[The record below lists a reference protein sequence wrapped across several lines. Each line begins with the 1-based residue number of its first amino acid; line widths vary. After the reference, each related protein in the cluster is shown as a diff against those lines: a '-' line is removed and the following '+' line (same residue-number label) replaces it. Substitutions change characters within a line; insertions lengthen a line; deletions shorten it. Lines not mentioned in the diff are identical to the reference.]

1 MRRAAGP
8 GPRRP
13 AHGFTLIELMVGL
26 AVMAMLALM
35 SWQGLDAMMRVQ
47 SYNRERGDAV
57 ATLQTTLSQ
66 WGADLDAT
74 VVMPQIQPIA
84 WNGQVL
90 RLTRRGADGARP
102 VLVVVA
108 WAMSADAATGMRWRR
123 WQSGTLA
130 SRAEW
135 QQAWAQ
141 ADAWAQGSNERLRG
155 AEVALM
161 PLESWQLQY
170 FRAGAWTDAASG
182 VNVAGGPGTGLPDGV
197 RLVLNLPPGAGL
209 TGSLTRDWIRPTV
222 AVPRS

>member
-1 MRRAAGP
+1 MRRAA
-8 GPRRP
+8 RP
-13 AHGFTLIELMVGL
+13 AARATGGFTLIELMVGL

-35 SWQGLDAMMRVQ
+35 SWQGLDGMMRVQ
-47 SYNRERGDAV
+47 SHNRERGDAV

-66 WGADLDAT
+66 WGADLDAA
-74 VVMPQIQPIA
+74 VVMPQVQAIA

-90 RLTRRGADGARP
+90 RVTRRGADGARP
-102 VLVVVA
+102 VLIVVA

-123 WQSGTLA
+123 WQSGVLA

-161 PLESWQLQY
+161 PLSSWQVQY
-170 FRAGAWTDAASG
+170 FRGGAWVDAASG
-182 VNVAGGPGTGLPDGV
+182 SNAAVGLGANLPDGV
-197 RLVLNLPPGAGL
+197 RLVLNLPPGPGL
-209 TGSLTRDWIRPTV
+209 SGLLIRDWIRPTV
-222 AVPRS
+222 AVPKS